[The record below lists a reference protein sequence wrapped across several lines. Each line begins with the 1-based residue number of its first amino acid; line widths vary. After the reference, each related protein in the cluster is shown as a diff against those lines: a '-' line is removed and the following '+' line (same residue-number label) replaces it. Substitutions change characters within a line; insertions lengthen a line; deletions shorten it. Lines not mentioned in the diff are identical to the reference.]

1 MDWQT
6 FLRVMIE
13 DEKAAIAKY
22 RIAAGQADSAA
33 LKAVLE
39 KLLHEEEFHV
49 DFLQQEISRL
59 ETESK

>member
-6 FLRVMIE
+6 FLRVMVE

-22 RIAAGQADSAA
+22 RVAAETAESAA
-33 LKAVLE
+33 LKAVME

-49 DFLQQEISRL
+49 DFLQQEIRRL
-59 ETESK
+59 ESESE

>member
-22 RIAAGQADSAA
+22 RIAAAKAESAP

-39 KLLHEEEFHV
+39 KLLHEEEFHI
-49 DFLQQEISRL
+49 DFLEQEIRRL
-59 ETESK
+59 ETEAE

>member
-13 DEKAAIAKY
+13 DERAAIAKY
-22 RIAAGQADSAA
+22 RVAVEKADSAP

-49 DFLQQEISRL
+49 DFLQQEIRRL
-59 ETESK
+59 EMESG

>member
-22 RIAAGQADSAA
+22 RIAVAKADSGS
-33 LKAVLE
+33 LKAVME

-49 DFLQQEISRL
+49 DFLQQEIRKL
-59 ETESK
+59 EAESD

>member
-22 RIAAGQADSAA
+22 RVAVEKADSAP
-33 LKAVLE
+33 LKTVLE

-49 DFLQQEISRL
+49 DFLQQEIRRL
-59 ETESK
+59 EMESE

>member
-22 RIAAGQADSAA
+22 RVAAEKADSPS

-49 DFLQQEISRL
+49 DFLQQEIHRL
-59 ETESK
+59 EAE

>member
-6 FLRVMIE
+6 FLRVMLE

-22 RIAAGQADSAA
+22 RVAAEKADSDA
-33 LKAVLE
+33 LKAVLT

-49 DFLQQEISRL
+49 DFLQQEIRRL
-59 ETESK
+59 ESESE